1 MPLNLRPVESTDGDA
16 LHAVFT
22 EPGVRRYLFDDVLLT
37 RAETQAH
44 VEAACEHG
52 AWVILRD
59 GAVAGLVSL
68 RPVGGERELVI
79 VIAQRHWGTGL
90 AFAAA
95 AAAMCHGF
103 KVLGLSRIAAAVDLP
118 NERSH
123 RLMLRLGF
131 VPTGE
136 GDGPKYRHRTYVA
149 VSAAASST
157 SSTRS

>member
-1 MPLNLRPVESTDGDA
+1 MQLSLRSVERTDGDA
-16 LHAVFT
+16 LHAIFI

-68 RPVGGERELVI
+68 RPVGGERDLVI
-79 VIAQRHWGTGL
+79 VVAERHWGTGL

-95 AAAMCHGF
+95 DAAMRYCF
-103 KVLGLSRIAAAVDLP
+103 EVLGLSRITAAVDLP
-118 NERSH
+118 NQRSH

-131 VPTGE
+131 VPIGE